1 MCADGR
7 YTLDQLERTYRSQV
21 DSAAHRPFN
30 GFRFRRFGH
39 FNSSDNGRRNI
50 FKIDPST
57 SGTRVHGRHTIDFGT
72 VCVSTTNLNAGT
84 DTGRSSNLD
93 PCHILK
99 HLCKVLV
106 RQLAYIFRLNDFDQI
121 VRIALFFKSAC
132 KRRPDTD
139 DNNFRIFHRL
149 QL

>member
-1 MCADGR
+1 MCPHGCYAFA
-7 YTLDQLERTYRSQV
+7 QFERTYRSQV

-39 FNSSDNGRRNI
+39 FNGSDNGRGNI
-50 FKIDPST
+50 FKIDAGT

-72 VCVSTTNLNAGT
+72 VRVGSTNLNTGA
-84 DTGRSSNLD
+84 DTSRSSNLD

-99 HLCKVLV
+99 NLCKVLV
-106 RQLAYIFRLNDFDQI
+106 RQLTDVFRLNDFDQI
-121 VRIALFFKSAC
+121 VRIPLLLKSTC

-139 DNNFRIFHRL
+139 DNNFFYGRL
-149 QL
+149 P